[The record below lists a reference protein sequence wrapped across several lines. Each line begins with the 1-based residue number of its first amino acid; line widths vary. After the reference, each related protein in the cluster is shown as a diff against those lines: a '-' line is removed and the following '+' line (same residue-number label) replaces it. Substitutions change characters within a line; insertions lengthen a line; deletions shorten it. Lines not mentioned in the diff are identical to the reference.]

1 MMHLETLARNLISIL
16 CQKLHPM
23 TSRILKFQSRTVL
36 RQDFL
41 AQLGLV
47 CLSAALVPGQYIR
60 VLYIHNHIYVHIN
73 QQAFFHTNFLS
84 SLDDCECVTEQENCA
99 YSKDTF
105 YGTVLNVS
113 EYLIHLQGYSWPY
126 DLLDPKYS

>member
-1 MMHLETLARNLISIL
+1 MHLETLARNVISIL

-23 TSRILKFQSRTVL
+23 ISHILKFQSRTL
-36 RQDFL
+36 LCQDSL

-47 CLSAALVPGQYIR
+47 CLSATLAPGQYIS
-60 VLYIHNHIYVHIN
+60 VLYIHNHIYVRIN

-84 SLDDCECVTEQENCA
+84 SLDDYQCVNEQENCA

-105 YGTVLNVS
+105 HGTVLNVS
-113 EYLIHLQGYSWPY
+113 EYLIHLQRYS
-126 DLLDPKYS
+126 